1 MKCEE
6 ALTTPSTDM
15 HPHDPDDVLPTCEQ
29 AATYR
34 LTSGTV
40 VMLLCR
46 KHAQPLIAE
55 GRNCVKLRSWERSA
69 S

>member
-40 VMLLCR
+40 GS
-46 KHAQPLIAE
+46 PLSPSSQRGAT
-55 GRNCVKLRSWERSA
+55 A
-69 S
+69 